1 MRAPVLAIVGRPN
14 VGKSTLFNRLAGRRI
29 AIVEDLPGVTRD
41 RLYAEYRSDV
51 DNVDVRWTIIDTGGF
66 EPEPSTELF
75 ALVREQTQLAIEEA
89 DVIVHVV
96 DAQLGQHPDDIAVA
110 DLLRKSGRKVLLAAN
125 KIDHPNHEAL
135 MGELY
140 GLGVKEVF
148 PISASHGRGVADMM
162 EHAFTLLPQALQDGA
177 RAAAVDEDEDF
188 AIDDRTLD
196 DALDDA
202 EATLAKLEE
211 LEERGATVDDDL
223 NEVDGVDDEADALDE
238 ESKAIEAAAAVKR
251 ARFLRAVPEVLRI
264 AVVGRPNAG
273 KSSFVN
279 KLLGEERHLV
289 SDVAGTTMDA
299 VDSFVEYGGS
309 RFRVIDTAGIRR
321 KRSIAHRVEKYAVVA
336 ALRGMDR
343 ADLVFHLIDATAG
356 LTEQDKRIAAFVEDK
371 GKACILVIN
380 KWDLAKDND
389 LEADEYARRLR
400 EELPFIDHAPIRFVS
415 AKTGK
420 RVHDVLQ
427 SAQDLAK
434 RHFLRV
440 STSQVNRA
448 LIDAVNAHQ
457 PPMVKGK
464 RVRMYFATQVKTAPP
479 TFVVATNDVDSVH
492 FSYKRYLINK
502 FREAFD
508 FGGAPVR
515 IIFRRREGDRLKQL
529 SPAQKRNRELKRR
542 DNETTTT
549 TPRRRGESKTPS
561 APKRRG
567 ATRAGTGRR

>member
-66 EPEPSTELF
+66 EPDPSTELF

-223 NEVDGVDDEADALDE
+223 NEEDGVDDDADALDE
-238 ESKAIEAAAAVKR
+238 ESKAIEAAAAIKR

-542 DNETTTT
+542 DHETTTT
-549 TPRRRGESKTPS
+549 TPRRRGESKTPA
-561 APKRRG
+561 APRRSG

>member
-66 EPEPSTELF
+66 EPDPSTELF

-223 NEVDGVDDEADALDE
+223 NEEDGVDDDADALDE

-561 APKRRG
+561 APKRSG

>member
-223 NEVDGVDDEADALDE
+223 NEEDGVDDDAVALDE
-238 ESKAIEAAAAVKR
+238 ESKAIEAAAAIKR

-542 DNETTTT
+542 DHETTTT
-549 TPRRRGESKTPS
+549 TPRRRGESKTPA
-561 APKRRG
+561 APRRSG